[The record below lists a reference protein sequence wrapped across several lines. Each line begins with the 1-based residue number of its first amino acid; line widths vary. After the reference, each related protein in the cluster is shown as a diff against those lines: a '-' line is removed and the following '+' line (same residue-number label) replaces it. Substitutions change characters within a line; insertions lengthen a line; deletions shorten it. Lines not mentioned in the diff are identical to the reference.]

1 MVVYRVALVNE
12 EYPFHC
18 LIGMELPASA
28 AGLAYDVV
36 VSLVFSG
43 IFIKYGYFPNT
54 AQQTAHQ
61 ASSLRIIARRSL
73 VATLVALVTAAI
85 HYCVLIFMGGQQR
98 GLIASTI
105 AALVSDFDHISVY
118 LPLSLSPI
126 PKKRKLICRSFS
138 FKKSGSHHRYHGCSL
153 G

>member
-105 AALVSDFDHISVY
+105 AALVSDFDHISLY
-118 LPLSLSPI
+118 LSLPSQR
-126 PKKRKLICRSFS
+126 KRKLICRSF
-138 FKKSGSHHRYHGCSL
+138 FFPTGSHHRYHGCSL